1 MTKATK
7 ALKAALEEFHCAG
20 LSQLLFDNKSEVA
33 CNQRLCVAI
42 NKSQKEY
49 LARVEYTNKG
59 DSVSRADLVMIDRKE
74 GDVVLCAEAKTLTAT
89 NVMYPTKGEK
99 NKAKKGEY
107 HPFFDNMKK
116 NITNQKKF
124 KGDKIAIMWIY
135 GWDKLPEE
143 PEAHLR
149 EKYFSLRSRI
159 KREGEFTK
167 KKVKDKIK
175 EVFEDLDLIRIKQK
189 TLKDEDEHEGY
200 KAYLIVTI
208 GEVNK

>member
-1 MTKATK
+1 MTKPIK
-7 ALKAALEEFHCAG
+7 VLRAALEQINRAG
-20 LSQLLFDNKSEVA
+20 LSQLLFNNKSEVA
-33 CNQRLCVAI
+33 CNQRLCKAI
-42 NKSQKEY
+42 NKNQNEY
-49 LARVEYTNKG
+49 LARVEYT
-59 DSVSRADLVMIDRKE
+59 SALVSRADLVMIDRKE

-107 HPFFDNMKK
+107 HPFFDDMKK
-116 NITNQKKF
+116 NIADQKKF

-159 KREGEFTK
+159 KKEGEFTK
-167 KKVKDKIK
+167 KKVEDKIK
-175 EVFEDLDLIRIKQK
+175 EVFEDLDLIKIHQK
-189 TLKDEDEHEGY
+189 TLMAEDEHEGY
-200 KAYLIVTI
+200 KAYMIATL
-208 GEVNK
+208 GEINK

>member
-1 MTKATK
+1 MTKPIK
-7 ALKAALEEFHCAG
+7 VLRAALEQINRAG
-20 LSQLLFDNKSEVA
+20 LSQLLFNNKSEVA
-33 CNQRLCVAI
+33 CNQRLCKAI
-42 NKSQKEY
+42 NQNQNEY
-49 LARVEYTNKG
+49 LARVEYT
-59 DSVSRADLVMIDRKE
+59 SALVSRADLVMIDRKE

-107 HPFFDNMKK
+107 HPFFDDMKK
-116 NITNQKKF
+116 NIADQKKF

-159 KREGEFTK
+159 KKEGEFTK
-167 KKVKDKIK
+167 KKVEGKIK
-175 EVFEDLDLIRIKQK
+175 EVFEDLDLIKIHQK
-189 TLKDEDEHEGY
+189 TLMAEDEHEGY
-200 KAYLIVTI
+200 KAYMIATL
-208 GEVNK
+208 GEINK

>member
-1 MTKATK
+1 MTKPIKVLRT
-7 ALKAALEEFHCAG
+7 ALEQINCAG
-20 LSQLLFDNKSEVA
+20 LSQLLFNNKSEVA
-33 CNQRLCVAI
+33 CNQRLCKAI
-42 NKSQKEY
+42 NKNQNEY
-49 LARVEYTNKG
+49 LARVEYT
-59 DSVSRADLVMIDRKE
+59 SALVSRADLVMIDRKE

-107 HPFFDNMKK
+107 HPFFDDMKK
-116 NITNQKKF
+116 NIADQKKF

-159 KREGEFTK
+159 KKEGEFTK
-167 KKVKDKIK
+167 KKVEDKIK
-175 EVFEDLDLIRIKQK
+175 EVFEDLDLIKIHQK
-189 TLKDEDEHEGY
+189 TLTAEDEHEGY
-200 KAYLIVTI
+200 KAYMIATL
-208 GEVNK
+208 GEINK

>member
-1 MTKATK
+1 MKKPIKVLRTAF
-7 ALKAALEEFHCAG
+7 EQINCAG
-20 LSQLLFDNKSEVA
+20 LSQLLFNNKSEVA
-33 CNQRLCVAI
+33 CNQRLCKAI
-42 NKSQKEY
+42 NKNQNEY
-49 LARVEYTNKG
+49 LARVEYT
-59 DSVSRADLVMIDRKE
+59 SALVSRADLVMIDRKE

-107 HPFFDNMKK
+107 HPFFDDMKK
-116 NITNQKKF
+116 NIADQKKF

-159 KREGEFTK
+159 KKEGEFTK
-167 KKVKDKIK
+167 KKVEDKIK
-175 EVFEDLDLIRIKQK
+175 EVFEDLDLIKIHQK
-189 TLKDEDEHEGY
+189 TLMAEDEHEGY
-200 KAYLIVTI
+200 KAYMIATL

>member
-1 MTKATK
+1 MKKPIKVLRT
-7 ALKAALEEFHCAG
+7 ALEQINCAG

-33 CNQRLCVAI
+33 CNQRLCKAI
-42 NKSQKEY
+42 NKNQNEY
-49 LARVEYTNKG
+49 LARVEYT
-59 DSVSRADLVMIDRKE
+59 SALVSRADLVMIDRKE

-107 HPFFDNMKK
+107 HPFFDDMKK
-116 NITNQKKF
+116 NIADQKKF

-143 PEAHLR
+143 PEEHLR

-159 KREGEFTK
+159 KKEGEFTK
-167 KKVKDKIK
+167 KKVEGKIK
-175 EVFEDLDLIRIKQK
+175 EVFEDLDLIKIHQK
-189 TLKDEDEHEGY
+189 TLMAEDEHEGY
-200 KAYLIVTI
+200 KAYMIATL
-208 GEVNK
+208 GEINK

>member
-1 MTKATK
+1 MKKPIKVLRT
-7 ALKAALEEFHCAG
+7 ALEQINCAG
-20 LSQLLFDNKSEVA
+20 LSQLLIDNKSEVA
-33 CNQRLCVAI
+33 CNQRLCESI
-42 NKSQKEY
+42 NKNQNEY
-49 LARVEYTNKG
+49 LARVEYT
-59 DSVSRADLVMIDRKE
+59 SALVSRADLVMIDRKE

-107 HPFFDNMKK
+107 HPFFDDMKK
-116 NITNQKKF
+116 NITDQKKF

-159 KREGEFTK
+159 KKEGEFTK
-167 KKVKDKIK
+167 KKVEGKIK
-175 EVFEDLDLIRIKQK
+175 EVFEDLDLIKIHQK
-189 TLKDEDEHEGY
+189 TLMAEDEHEGY
-200 KAYLIVTI
+200 KAYMIATL

>member
-1 MTKATK
+1 MKKPIKVLRTAF
-7 ALKAALEEFHCAG
+7 EQINCAG
-20 LSQLLFDNKSEVA
+20 LSQLLFNNKSEVA
-33 CNQRLCVAI
+33 CNQRLCKAI
-42 NKSQKEY
+42 NKNQNEY
-49 LARVEYTNKG
+49 LARVEYT
-59 DSVSRADLVMIDRKE
+59 SALVSRADLVMIDRKE

-89 NVMYPTKGEK
+89 NVMYLTKGEK

-107 HPFFDNMKK
+107 HPFFDDMKK
-116 NITNQKKF
+116 NIADQKKF

-159 KREGEFTK
+159 KKEGEFTK
-167 KKVKDKIK
+167 KKVEDKIK
-175 EVFEDLDLIRIKQK
+175 EVFEDLDLIKIHQK
-189 TLKDEDEHEGY
+189 TLMAEDEHEGY
-200 KAYLIVTI
+200 KAYMIATL

>member
-1 MTKATK
+1 MTKSIK
-7 ALKAALEEFHCAG
+7 VLRAALEQINRAG
-20 LSQLLFDNKSEVA
+20 LSQLLFNNKSEVA
-33 CNQRLCVAI
+33 CNQRLCKAI
-42 NKSQKEY
+42 NKNQNEY
-49 LARVEYTNKG
+49 LARVEYT
-59 DSVSRADLVMIDRKE
+59 SALVSRADLVMIDRKE

-107 HPFFDNMKK
+107 HPFFDDMKK
-116 NITNQKKF
+116 NITDQKKF

-159 KREGEFTK
+159 KKEGEFTK
-167 KKVKDKIK
+167 KKVEDKIK
-175 EVFEDLDLIRIKQK
+175 EVFEDLDLIKIHQK
-189 TLKDEDEHEGY
+189 TLMAEDEHEGY
-200 KAYLIVTI
+200 KAYMIATL
-208 GEVNK
+208 GEINK